1 MTTISIPVGSQPF
14 LKTSERPVSRV
25 AGEAI
30 SVMDPIYLKA
40 SDGKYYVANSDPT
53 TPATSVV
60 AGIAI
65 SKAETDSY
73 VLFVSQPQTI
83 IDFGGTL
90 SAGANYWLDDQVIT
104 DSYAD
109 ITSTHYVT
117 KLGFCDEAGDFRVL
131 IANQSEVK

>member
-1 MTTISIPVGSQPF
+1 MTTVSIPVGSQPF
-14 LKTSERPVSRV
+14 LKSSERPVSRI

-30 SVMDPIYLKA
+30 SVMDPVYLKA

-53 TPATSVV
+53 TPETSVV

-65 SKAETDSY
+65 TKSETDSY

-83 IDFGGTL
+83 IDFGGSLT
-90 SAGANYWLDDQVIT
+90 AGANYWLAGQVLS
-104 DSYAD
+104 DAYSD
-109 ITSTHYVT
+109 ITSTHYVS

>member
-1 MTTISIPVGSQPF
+1 MTAISIPVGAQPF
-14 LKTSERPVSRV
+14 LKSSERPTSRV

-30 SVMDPIYLKA
+30 AVMDPVYLKA

-73 VLFVSQPQTI
+73 VQFVSQPQTI

-90 SAGANYWLDDQVIT
+90 SAGANFWLDGQAIT

-109 ITSTHYVT
+109 ITSTHYVS
-117 KLGFCDEAGDFRVL
+117 KLGFVDENLDFRVL
-131 IANQSEVK
+131 IANQLEVK